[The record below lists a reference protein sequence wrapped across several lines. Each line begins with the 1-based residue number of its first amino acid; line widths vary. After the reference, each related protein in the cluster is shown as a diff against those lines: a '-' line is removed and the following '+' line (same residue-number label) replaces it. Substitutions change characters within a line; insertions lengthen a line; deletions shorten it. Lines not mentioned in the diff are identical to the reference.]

1 MLREFFTFNIAA
13 LTVILAV
20 ARRAPVPRWVVAPL
34 VLALVCLITGWAA
47 ARGPRFAIALQE
59 QTTLLSEPTVR
70 SNLVRNV
77 RAGAVLNILE
87 TRGEWLR
94 VATIDK
100 REAWVAADDVAELTG
115 Q

>member
-1 MLREFFTFNIAA
+1 MKTAAA
-13 LTVILAV
+13 LSLMGAPQKKNVLFIAEIQRGPGAGISDIE
-20 ARRAPVPRWVVAPL
+20 ARANAEAIRA
-34 VLALVCLITGWAA
+34 WAA
-47 ARGPRFAIALQE
+47 Y
-59 QTTLLSEPTVR
+59 